1 VDQQLRRSNFIAGKL
16 LLDLR
21 QRALESAKVS
31 PDARPWAEQLMHR
44 ARSSE
49 LLGEL
54 DHADGFAAETIACA
68 ENNGYD
74 DLLPRA
80 LRILGN
86 VRRQKGDLE
95 SAWTLLHRAIELSDA
110 SGDLETL
117 ATSVL
122 PVADM
127 ARRAGDLEGAFR
139 LIERGERAASRSD
152 NPLSSVNFIALR
164 ALIALHAADYDVAS
178 ALFSEAALRYT
189 EIGSTLG
196 VANCTKGRGDVQRH
210 VGRFREARE
219 LYLDALGQYRAINA
233 GDAVIRLDLLLL
245 DVAERKFAEAQ
256 AGLDTLIDELEADS
270 RQGFAEYVRVA
281 LLPCLCAAEAWD
293 DFQRVLDST
302 TRLLASGRVLEP
314 DVALSLEA
322 ASKVAYE
329 RGASDRGQGLAALAA
344 EVWGRLGQ
352 LQRAQALRGTF

>member
-1 VDQQLRRSNFIAGKL
+1 
-16 LLDLR
+16 
-21 QRALESAKVS
+21 
-31 PDARPWAEQLMHR
+31 
-44 ARSSE
+44 
-49 LLGEL
+49 
-54 DHADGFAAETIACA
+54 
-68 ENNGYD
+68 
-74 DLLPRA
+74 
-80 LRILGN
+80 
-86 VRRQKGDLE
+86 
-95 SAWTLLHRAIELSDA
+95 
-110 SGDLETL
+110 
-117 ATSVL
+117 
-122 PVADM
+122 
-127 ARRAGDLEGAFR
+127 
-139 LIERGERAASRSD
+139 
-152 NPLSSVNFIALR
+152 
-164 ALIALHAADYDVAS
+164 LIALHAADYDVAS